1 MSQQVLGFKFRVKS
15 FNINFCHFSRE
26 IKVVKAKQDKI
37 AVLLLSFPQKHIIKN
52 PENKNH
58 QKNQGEIIKNPG
70 KKSSKNSRENYQK
83 IWKTK
88 IFKKFKGKS

>member
-37 AVLLLSFPQKHIIKN
+37 AVLLLIFPQKHIIKN

-70 KKSSKNSRENYQK
+70 KKSSKNSGENYQK